1 MLNLYFNFVVPL
13 CLLLIFS
20 SYSVS
25 CFFIFKAIFL
35 EYFRLTTKLKRGTV
49 NSHFLCTHKCISSH
63 YQCQNIYI
71 CKYICIHT
79 HTHTHIYIYI
89 YIFFFFTKDDPTLKH
104 HYHLKSILY
113 IRVHSWCCTFYRFG
127 QMYKCLSLLYHICLS
142 LLYHT
147 SFSLP

>member
-1 MLNLYFNFVVPL
+1 MCKKYISKCYIHSSNAKTKLKWNWNMLNLYFNFVVPL

-79 HTHTHIYIYI
+79 HTHTYIYIYI
-89 YIFFFFTKDDPTLKH
+89 YFFFFF
-104 HYHLKSILY
+104 
-113 IRVHSWCCTFYRFG
+113 FYQG
-127 QMYKCLSLLYHICLS
+127 
-142 LLYHT
+142 
-147 SFSLP
+147 